1 MLLRKLF
8 WLAVLAAWP
17 AAADTLIVVGADNNY
32 GENIWINENGTNTQV
47 WSGGI
52 DIKVDN
58 YARLAYCIELLVNI
72 SVGTYNTVLDFADPT
87 TNMERVAWLLNNDY
101 PTTQAQGAGF
111 QLAVWD
117 IMTDSGDGFTSGIV
131 RKSTSNSNP
140 TDATVLGD
148 AVAYETASL
157 GKSSTVNI
165 VVYHNTTTQNGTAV
179 QTLMGLWPKD
189 GGPVPETPE
198 PGAVVMV
205 LSGLALIGLSRLRRR
220 RGPRVSAAPPVCPP
234 DPCCAERHP

>member
-8 WLAVLAAWP
+8 WLAVLTAWP
-17 AAADTLIVVGADNNY
+17 AVADTLIVVGADNNY
-32 GENIWINENGTNTQV
+32 GENIWIDENGTNKQV

-58 YARLAYCIELLVNI
+58 FSRLAYCIELFVNI
-72 SVGTYNTVLDFADPT
+72 NASTYNTVLDFADTT
-87 TNMERVAWLLNNDY
+87 TNMERVAWLMNNDY
-101 PTTQAQGAGF
+101 PTTAAQGAGF

-117 IMTDSGDGFTSGIV
+117 IMTDSGDGFTSGEV
-131 RKSTSNSNP
+131 RKSTSTSNP

-148 AVAYETASL
+148 AVAYETASA

-165 VVYHNTTTQNGTAV
+165 VVYHNTLNGTPV

-189 GGPVPETPE
+189 GGPIPETPE
-198 PGAVVMV
+198 PAAIILV
-205 LSGLALIGLSRLRRR
+205 LSGLSLIGLSRLRRR
-220 RGPRVSAAPPVCPP
+220 RGPRASAAPQVCPP
-234 DPCCAERHP
+234 DPCCAERRP